1 MDDFQC
7 KAFACKRRE
16 AEMQATI
23 DALRERVAGL
33 EAKAARLD
41 AAPVGVV
48 VGGRANSY
56 GGYHVEVAHDQGWHN
71 GQRVRLVPED
81 ASDAK

>member
-1 MDDFQC
+1 MDYEC
-7 KAFACKRRE
+7 KAHACVRRE

-41 AAPVGVV
+41 GAP
-48 VGGRANSY
+48 RAMTN
-56 GGYHVEVAHDQGWHN
+56 GYDVWTTGDMPDLPDWRRHLLVA
-71 GQRVRLVPED
+71 LVPVEEG
-81 ASDAK
+81 DAK